1 MTCWTRVTRTSEVTS
16 SVLSVTRRLTRTRST
31 APAASLRRRR
41 RLDPASPS
49 PVLCPAAKFKQPS
62 AKTVVQRP
70 PAAGPRPSIG
80 RRRPLPSTKVIPAGR
95 RRTSSAPA
103 AVPAHLLGGLTSRL
117 DLQRQR
123 QRRQDT
129 LSTLYD
135 VRRSAALATTPAAT
149 HSCVIIIITYISS
162 RCRRSSTNWHLV
174 AQTTTTTTGV
184 DTVTPVNSTT
194 RFVLLRVS
202 RAPATT
208 LRRLERR
215 RTRQRRRR
223 STRSADRQTDNARS
237 LATCTPRSVNQLE

>member
-70 PAAGPRPSIG
+70 PAAGPRPSI
-80 RRRPLPSTKVIPAGR
+80 GR

-237 LATCTPRSVNQLE
+237 LATCTPRRVNQLE